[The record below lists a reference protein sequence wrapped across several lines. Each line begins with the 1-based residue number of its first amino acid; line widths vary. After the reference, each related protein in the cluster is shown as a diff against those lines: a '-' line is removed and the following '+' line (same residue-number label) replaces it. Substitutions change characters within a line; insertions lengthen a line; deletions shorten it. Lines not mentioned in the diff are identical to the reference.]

1 MRVLITGGTGFIGR
15 HLVKA
20 LRARGDEV
28 VVLSRRPQSAGF
40 EPEVEVYAA
49 LEQIPGRVDA
59 VVNLAG
65 ALIAKRWTER
75 YKQVLR
81 DSRIRLTAELVAWM
95 SRLDERPAVLISG
108 SAIGYYGSQGD
119 KELDENA
126 DTRGGFAHELCA
138 DWEREAEKAA
148 SLGVRVCRIRTGVV
162 LGQGGALA
170 KMLPPFR
177 LGLGGPIGSGRQWMS
192 WIHIDDEVGA
202 ILHLLDQD
210 TLSGAFNLTAPH
222 PETNASFSKTLAS
235 VLHRPAIFRVPA
247 PMMKLMLG
255 EASELVVKGQ
265 RVVPV
270 RLLESGYRFRYGAL
284 DKALTQVLTAS

>member
-247 PMMKLMLG
+247 PMMQLMLG

>member
-40 EPEVEVYAA
+40 EPEIEVYAA